1 MDRIDRD
8 KAESD
13 KAESDK
19 AESDKDLHVVL
30 NKTKITR
37 AEIDLLIAQSQ
48 KMT

>member
-13 KAESDK
+13 K
-19 AESDKDLHVVL
+19 DLHVAL